1 MHYGGCSGWRRP
13 TRARGEMGGPGQDD
27 LTPRRGHQLF
37 WFPVTVV
44 LFLLT

>member
-1 MHYGGCSGWRRP
+1 M
-13 TRARGEMGGPGQDD
+13 RARGEMGGPGQDD
-27 LTPRRGHQLF
+27 LTPQQGHQLS